1 MLRCCRAKYAQH
13 ADLRR
18 DLVATGDAP
27 LNGAP
32 STCWRSGATGDTHTW
47 TAWNGRIQALCRA
60 ELRGEAAAAAEGA
73 AVFASHLAREGGA
86 TRALPEDGA
95 APLAPEPAAAAADT
109 VEADVAAANA
119 AAANAAGDAAPDAT
133 RRDDAA
139 SPKHADAAL
148 ADETARCS
156 LGETLPPPP
165 PAPHA

>member
-18 DLVATGDAP
+18 DLVATGDA

-47 TAWNGRIQALCRA
+47 TAWNGRIRALAAPSCAARRRRGRGGRRGLRA
-60 ELRGEAAAAAEGA
+60 
-73 AVFASHLAREGGA
+73 HLAREGGA

-95 APLAPEPAAAAADT
+95 APLAPSRAAAASP
-109 VEADVAAANA
+109 VADVAAATPPRPTPRPTSPEA
-119 AAANAAGDAAPDAT
+119 ARP
-133 RRDDAA
+133 DDAA